1 MFGDKLLFIASKI
14 GVEKDDYGNENP
26 YFKLPPKE
34 YHFSYMPTSSQVDY
48 QIYGTQINNMFTSIL
63 PMSFLGKIRTGDVAY
78 MIDGDI
84 QNIEELVSIDKRNK
98 DKYCTNANY
107 RVKIAQPQNA
117 RMKIIFEKIK
127 QEN

>member
-26 YFKLPPKE
+26 YFKLPPEE
-34 YHFSYMPTSSQVDY
+34 YNFSYMPTSSQVDY

-84 QNIEELVSIDKRNK
+84 QNIKELVSIDKRNK

>member
-26 YFKLPPKE
+26 YFKLPPEE
-34 YHFSYMPTSSQVDY
+34 YNFSYMQTSSQVDY

-84 QNIEELVSIDKRNK
+84 QNIKELVSIDKRNK

>member
-1 MFGDKLLFIASKI
+1 MFGDKLLFIAKKI

-26 YFKLPPKE
+26 YFKLPPEE
-34 YHFSYMPTSSQVDY
+34 YHFSYMPTASQVDY